1 MANDYRITL
10 DGVSSDEA
18 GILIFSPLK
27 LSAPVPRVKKFT
39 VPGRNGDVYIS
50 DGSYENRT
58 ATVQACL
65 YEGRENF
72 YVKSKIAYL
81 NEWLFSSTGYRKLV
95 TADDPLHYLMA
106 RVANGPEIEAKATNE
121 ATFTIKF
128 DCKPQ
133 RYLNK
138 ETDVVVGSRGI
149 IFSSGTSF
157 PTKPLLKIVYSSGS
171 SGRFTLNGVTM
182 TVDIIRLISLNA
194 PSTIYYD
201 VETEQTYSISSE
213 GAVTE
218 YVDVISGAAN
228 IAVIPGENN
237 ASVSGLDSV
246 TITPRG
252 WNL

>member
-1 MANDYRITL
+1 MANDYTIHL
-10 DGVSSDEA
+10 DGISSEKA

-50 DGSYENRT
+50 DGSFENRT

-106 RVANGPEIEAKATNE
+106 RVANGPEIAAKATNE

-133 RYLNK
+133 RYLNDRDI
-138 ETDVVVGSRGI
+138 DVRTSI
-149 IFSSGTSF
+149 IFNSNTSF

-201 VETEQTYSISSE
+201 VETEQTYSIGPE

-218 YVDVISGAAN
+218 YVDVISGASN

-237 ASVSGLDSV
+237 ASLSGLDSV